1 MWINYIMLFTLVGAD
16 FAVIGDWGRRGT
28 HSQRNVANIL
38 NAQNPD
44 YVVSVGDNFYSSGI
58 ESASDPRA
66 HLWVEVYN
74 ASVPWYVCLGNH
86 DYVGNAAAQV
96 DMSRIYKQWIMPKRF
111 FNIKH
116 KDTELFFIDTT
127 PWIDENYLR
136 HHFGEQYG
144 IGDGPWVD
152 FEYQK
157 TRIYEQK
164 EWLTSALEQSVA
176 SRKFIVGHHP
186 LWTFGIHHQQTG
198 DMYDFLKNVMVY
210 YNIDAYLCGHDHN
223 MQHIISEEGI
233 HEYVSGAGAS
243 SYPIENVQDE
253 TLIFSAGE
261 KGFLMVR
268 DSGEFEFINSSGDI
282 IYTFK

>member
-1 MWINYIMLFTLVGAD
+1 MLFTLVGAD

-28 HSQRNVANIL
+28 HSQRNVANVL

-66 HLWVEVYN
+66 HIWVEVYN
-74 ASVPWYVCLGNH
+74 SSVPWYVCLGNH

-111 FNIKH
+111 FNIKY

-127 PWIDENYLR
+127 PWIDENYVK

-157 TRIYEQK
+157 TRIEEQK
-164 EWLTSALEQSVA
+164 EWLTSALEQSFA

-186 LWTFGIHHQQTG
+186 LWTFGHHQQQTG
-198 DMYDFLKNVMVY
+198 DMYDFLKHAMINHG
-210 YNIDAYLCGHDHN
+210 IDAYLCGHDHN

-233 HEYVSGAGAS
+233 HEYVSGAGSS

-253 TLIFSAGE
+253 SLIFSAGE
-261 KGFLMVR
+261 RGFLMVR
-268 DSGEFEFINSSGDI
+268 DSGEFEFINSSGEI